1 MGKALRYA
9 QKMWSTLDAL
19 LDDPKLRL
27 DNNLAE
33 NALRIIALG
42 RKNFLFVGDEEGGK
56 NLATL
61 QTIASTCVANDVNP
75 EAYIADVLL
84 RLDKTPGSRL
94 DELLPMN
101 WQPTEQTIPSPAIN

>member
-1 MGKALRYA
+1 M
-9 QKMWSTLDAL
+9 
-19 LDDPKLRL
+19 DDPKLRL

-56 NLATL
+56 NLATI
-61 QTIASTCVANDVNP
+61 QTIVSTCIANEVNP

-84 RLDKTPGSRL
+84 RLDNTPSSRI
-94 DELLPMN
+94 DELAPYQLGTAP
-101 WQPTEQTIPSPAIN
+101 QVRLTR

>member
-9 QKMWSTLDAL
+9 RKMWPTLDAL

-42 RKNFLFVGDEEGGK
+42 RKNFLFVGDEQGGR
-56 NLATL
+56 NLAII
-61 QTIASTCVANDVNP
+61 QTIVSTCIANEVNP
-75 EAYIADVLL
+75 EAYIADVLM
-84 RLDKTPGSRL
+84 RLDDTPAAQL
-94 DELLPMN
+94 DALLPTN
-101 WQPTEQTIPSPAIN
+101 WAPTL